1 MRVEMGKDGGVSQA
15 PTPGGIVSHEVA
27 LDRMVDYGFHDLV
40 ALEVE
45 HEGVEEGTGN
55 NITGGRYI
63 ISPPRGDSIV
73 AEVLGRTQGGVS
85 IEPLLWPGS

>member
-1 MRVEMGKDGGVSQA
+1 
-15 PTPGGIVSHEVA
+15 
-27 LDRMVDYGFHDLV
+27 MVDYGFHDLV

-73 AEVLGRTQGGVS
+73 AEVLGRT
-85 IEPLLWPGS
+85 